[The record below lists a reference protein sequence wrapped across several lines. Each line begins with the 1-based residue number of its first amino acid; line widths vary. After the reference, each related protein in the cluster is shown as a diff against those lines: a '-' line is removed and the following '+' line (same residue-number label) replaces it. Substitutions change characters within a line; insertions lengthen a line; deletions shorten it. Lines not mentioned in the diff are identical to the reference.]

1 MLLKLTWVKIKPNGR
16 RQQQLNRHCLDRK
29 NKNNF
34 QSCQNFQKKK
44 TKRHTLTY
52 DTSTQS

>member
-52 DTSTQS
+52 DTSTLS